1 MVTGTRLGS
10 RYITGTLVCGY
21 MCGCYREIAMQRI
34 INVWLLK
41 LVVVKLAY
49 VIKVRV
55 LQQQN

>member
-1 MVTGTRLGS
+1 MVICAVVT
-10 RYITGTLVCGY
+10 YIF
-21 MCGCYREIAMQRI
+21 EIAMQRI

>member
-1 MVTGTRLGS
+1 MVICAVVT
-10 RYITGTLVCGY
+10 YIF
-21 MCGCYREIAMQRI
+21 EITMQRI